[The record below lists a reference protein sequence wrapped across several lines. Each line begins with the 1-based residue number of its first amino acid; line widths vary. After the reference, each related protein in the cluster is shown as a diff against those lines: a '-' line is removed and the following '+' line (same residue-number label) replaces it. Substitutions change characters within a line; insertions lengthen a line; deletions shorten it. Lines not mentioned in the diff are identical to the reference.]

1 MTSKD
6 NQSYLNAHVRDLETG
21 GDTLLNIGENSPTVL
36 AAVSPNEEVFVYIR
50 QYANTYAT
58 GYVKIGSKEYPLTPD
73 DKKVHISYNPIFID
87 NHTVYFTT
95 DYEVKYAYLAKY
107 GLLSK
112 QFSEVLKINEESIE
126 DLKWNKHMQKFY
138 LVTEKGVTDF
148 LYTYDLATRSEE
160 HTSELQSRGHLVCR
174 LLL

>member
-58 GYVKIGSKEYPLTPD
+58 GYVKIGSEEYPLTPD
-73 DKKVHISYNPIFID
+73 DKKVHISYNPIFI
-87 NHTVYFTT
+87 
-95 DYEVKYAYLAKY
+95 
-107 GLLSK
+107 
-112 QFSEVLKINEESIE
+112 E
-126 DLKWNKHMQKFY
+126 DRKS
-138 LVTEKGVTDF
+138 
-148 LYTYDLATRSEE
+148 TRLNCS
-160 HTSELQSRGHLVCR
+160 HV
-174 LLL
+174 